1 MAEIRQKSGSEE
13 SNRPDTTQNRWSK
26 DKDRVW
32 GRGKGKTLKDMGSG
46 LSEHPV
52 LEKGGLG
59 VRMMGRK

>member
-13 SNRPDTTQNRWSK
+13 SSRPDTTQNRWSK

-32 GRGKGKTLKDMGSG
+32 RRGRGKTLEDTGSG

-52 LEKGGLG
+52 LEKGDLG
-59 VRMMGRK
+59 VGMMGRK